1 MMEEIKN
8 IEKLYSF
15 YTLMLNKMGNKK
27 INLSKFKTED
37 NIDYDLKE
45 DVFDNIEEDLNQLM
59 KASKELQEIDLSKDF
74 TEINHSQLFHKNIAE
89 LMGILRGLSVA
100 FEDLADFHE
109 LFIQSLPDPAESD
122 F

>member
-1 MMEEIKN
+1 MMEETKN

-15 YTLMLNKMGNKK
+15 YVLMLSKMGNKK

-45 DVFDNIEEDLNQLM
+45 DVFDNIEENLKQLV

-74 TEINHSQLFHKNIAE
+74 TEINHSQLFHKNIVE
-89 LMGILRGLSVA
+89 LMGVLRRLSIA
-100 FEDLADFHE
+100 FEDLADFNE

>member
-1 MMEEIKN
+1 MEETKN

-15 YTLMLNKMGNKK
+15 YVLMLSKMGNKK

-45 DVFDNIEEDLNQLM
+45 DVFDNIEENLKQLV

-74 TEINHSQLFHKNIAE
+74 TEINHSQLFHKNIVE
-89 LMGILRGLSVA
+89 LMGVLRRLSIA
-100 FEDLADFHE
+100 FEDLADFNE

>member
-1 MMEEIKN
+1 MSEIKN
-8 IEKLYSF
+8 IETLYSF
-15 YTLMLNKMGNKK
+15 YTLMQTKIGNEK
-27 INLSKFKTED
+27 INLSKFKTES

-45 DVFDNIEEDLNQLM
+45 DVFDNIEENLKQLVT
-59 KASKELQEIDLSKDF
+59 ASKELQELDLSKDF
-74 TEINHSQLFHKNIAE
+74 TEINHSQLFHRNIAE
-89 LMGILRGLSVA
+89 LMGILRRLSVA